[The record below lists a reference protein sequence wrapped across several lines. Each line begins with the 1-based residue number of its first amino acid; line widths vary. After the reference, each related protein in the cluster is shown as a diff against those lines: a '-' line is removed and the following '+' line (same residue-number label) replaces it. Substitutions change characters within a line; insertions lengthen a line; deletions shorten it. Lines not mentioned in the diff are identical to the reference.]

1 MSRGVIST
9 DPASHT
15 GSVRVSTGS
24 RVDLLPGG
32 SGGRTRWTDP
42 RLRGEGRAMRSSV
55 EWMERHQVALYLAGL
70 VAGGVVGLLVPAVA
84 GPAEFA
90 IQPVLALLLYA
101 TFLGIPFG
109 DVGRALR
116 DRRFLATI
124 GVVNFVVVPPI
135 VWLLSRV
142 VAHDRVLLVGVL
154 FVLLTPCI
162 DYVLVFSGLAGADTR
177 RLLAATP
184 LLMLAQMVLLP
195 LYLWAFLGA
204 EFVDAVDPG
213 PFVEAF
219 LLLISLPLAAAALT
233 QRAAPGRAAGPVG
246 AAGPVARAA
255 GAVERGAVSAMVPL
269 MVATLALVVASQIAA
284 VSEQLGTLTL
294 VVPVYAVYV
303 AVIVP
308 VGVLAGRLAGLDVPG
323 RRAIAFSGATR
334 NSLVVLP
341 LVLALPAEFEMA
353 PLVVVTQTL
362 VELVAMVVLVR
373 LVPRLVPEVFR
384 IT

>member
-1 MSRGVIST
+1 
-9 DPASHT
+9 
-15 GSVRVSTGS
+15 
-24 RVDLLPGG
+24 
-32 SGGRTRWTDP
+32 
-42 RLRGEGRAMRSSV
+42 MRSSV
-55 EWMERHQVALYLAGL
+55 DWMERHQVALYLAGL
-70 VAGGVVGLLVPAVA
+70 VAGGIVGLLVPAVA
-84 GPAEFA
+84 RPAEFA

-124 GVVNFVVVPPI
+124 GVVNFVLVPPI

-219 LLLISLPLAAAALT
+219 LLLIALPLAAAALT

-294 VVPVYAVYV
+294 VVPVYAVFL

-362 VELVAMVVLVR
+362 VELVAMVLLVR
-373 LVPRLVPEVFR
+373 LVPRLVPEVSR

>member
-1 MSRGVIST
+1 
-9 DPASHT
+9 
-15 GSVRVSTGS
+15 
-24 RVDLLPGG
+24 
-32 SGGRTRWTDP
+32 
-42 RLRGEGRAMRSSV
+42 MRSSV
-55 EWMERHQVALYLAGL
+55 EWMEAHQVALYLAGL
-70 VAGGVVGLLVPAVA
+70 VAGGIVGLLVPAVA
-84 GPAEFA
+84 GPAELA

-101 TFLGIPFG
+101 TFLGIPFA

-362 VELVAMVVLVR
+362 VELVAMVLLVR

>member
-1 MSRGVIST
+1 
-9 DPASHT
+9 
-15 GSVRVSTGS
+15 
-24 RVDLLPGG
+24 
-32 SGGRTRWTDP
+32 
-42 RLRGEGRAMRSSV
+42 MRSSV

-362 VELVAMVVLVR
+362 VELVAMVLLVR